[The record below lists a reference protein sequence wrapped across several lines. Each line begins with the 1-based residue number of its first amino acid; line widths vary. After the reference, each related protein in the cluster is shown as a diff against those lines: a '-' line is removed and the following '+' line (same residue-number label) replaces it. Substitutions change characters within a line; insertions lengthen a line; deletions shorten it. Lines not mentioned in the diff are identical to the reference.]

1 MNRST
6 LVDVTTYRSAGPDD
20 APFLAKIAGLFGQP
34 DHFAE
39 RAWGEPW
46 DSGIIAEEGSG
57 SVGAAW
63 YRRRR
68 SDESCR
74 ELFVGVFEDAR
85 RHGIGTELLRHLVEA
100 ASDDEAIHLLMAVPR
115 EGVVPFSLP
124 ALHQLGFRRP
134 GRNAPWLLGLHGTTL
149 PPRK

>member
-1 MNRST
+1 
-6 LVDVTTYRSAGPDD
+6 VTTYRSAGPDD
-20 APFLAKIAGLFGQP
+20 APFLVEIAGLFGQP

-63 YRRRR
+63 YRRVG
-68 SDESCR
+68 SDGSHR
-74 ELFVGVFEDAR
+74 ELFVGVLEDAR

-100 ASDDEAIHLLMAVPR
+100 ASDDQAIQLLMAVPR

-134 GRNAPWLLGLHGTTL
+134 GRHAPWLLGLHGATL
-149 PPRK
+149 PPGR